1 MAKKILAVDDSATML
16 QTISIA
22 LEGIGYEVVTALN
35 GAEGVEVLNGGDK
48 FSAVITDLNMPKMD
62 GISFIAEARKIATC
76 KFVPIIVLTT
86 ESQMQKKDQAK
97 KAGATGW
104 IVKPFK
110 PEQLVTVIK
119 KLCP

>member
-22 LEGIGYEVVTALN
+22 LEGIGYEVTTALN
-35 GAEGVEVLNGGDK
+35 GAEGVEVLNRGEK

-62 GISFIAEARKIATC
+62 GISFIAEARKIASC

>member
-22 LEGIGYEVVTALN
+22 LEGIGYQVTTAVN
-35 GAEGVEVLNGGDK
+35 GAEGVEVLKSGEK
-48 FSAVITDLNMPKMD
+48 FNAIITDLNMPKMD
-62 GISFIAEARKIATC
+62 GISFISEARKIPAF

-86 ESQMQKKDQAK
+86 ESQMQKKDEAK

-110 PEQLVTVIK
+110 PEQLVTVMK

>member
-62 GISFIAEARKIATC
+62 GISFIAEARKIASC